1 MEKKEKIKQIIDLL
15 NDIDIDSETMEDILE
30 EVGMRERVIHQI
42 LESEKYLAVKKL
54 WDDVENNDT
63 LWCPNFDA
71 YYDYAFLENKSKN
84 LKNLKNIPINI
95 WDDFYDDGYVPE
107 GEKLETYIYVE
118 DTDISQ
124 EKRKKYLE
132 TLLEYINKNLNT
144 DGVKLWLEL
153 YESRKKY
160 PNLVGNPE
168 AEKMFFDRWEIKV
181 EGLTHRRLHEWMK
194 VLENVH
200 IEADGLPF
208 YIYSSS

>member
-1 MEKKEKIKQIIDLL
+1 MEKQEKIKQIIDLL

-54 WDDVENNDT
+54 WEDVQNNDT
-63 LWCPNFDA
+63 LWCSDFDS
-71 YYDYAFLENKSKN
+71 YYNYTFLECKN
-84 LKNLKNIPINI
+84 QNLRNIPINI

-118 DTDISQ
+118 DTDIPQ

-132 TLLEYINKNLNT
+132 ILLEYINKNLNT

-181 EGLTHRRLHEWMK
+181 EGLTHRRLDTWMK

-200 IEADGLPF
+200 IESDGVPF